1 MIALLCAAVF
11 DLILS
16 GGRVMD
22 GTGAPWFRADVGI
35 RGDAIA
41 AVGDLSRG
49 KARRRIQLKD
59 LALAPGF
66 IDLLGQSELNAL
78 IDPREESK
86 VRQGITTELTGEGVS
101 PAPTNAAW
109 IHERRT
115 WLRKYRLKID
125 WKDLSGYF
133 ERLRRARPSI
143 NEAILVG
150 AGQVRGIVLGFNDV
164 QPDAKQLARMQKL
177 VDTAMRQGAFGVSSA
192 LIYQPGSFAQTAELI
207 ALAKT
212 AAKHG
217 GFYATHLRSESTRI
231 GDAIDEAA
239 STSRR
244 MSTLGSPV
252 RTRFTPR
259 FPTGPRR
266 AGWTPC
272 SRASVTLSSG
282 RG

>member
-101 PAPTNAAW
+101 AAPTNAAL
-109 IHERRT
+109 IHERRAGF
-115 WLRKYRLKID
+115 RKYRLKID
-125 WKDLSGYF
+125 WKDLSRYF
-133 ERLRRARPSI
+133 ARP
-143 NEAILVG
+143 
-150 AGQVRGIVLGFNDV
+150 
-164 QPDAKQLARMQKL
+164 
-177 VDTAMRQGAFGVSSA
+177 
-192 LIYQPGSFAQTAELI
+192 
-207 ALAKT
+207 
-212 AAKHG
+212 
-217 GFYATHLRSESTRI
+217 
-231 GDAIDEAA
+231 
-239 STSRR
+239 
-244 MSTLGSPV
+244 
-252 RTRFTPR
+252 
-259 FPTGPRR
+259 
-266 AGWTPC
+266 
-272 SRASVTLSSG
+272 
-282 RG
+282 